1 MKWLTQL
8 PGSKCDFTVRFKKTT
23 GATPVCVQRRGL
35 TCPGSLVGKPVK
47 DEPVATF

>member
-1 MKWLTQL
+1 MKWLSQL

-23 GATPVCVQRRGL
+23 KATLVCVQRRGL

-47 DEPVATF
+47 DESVATS

>member
-8 PGSKCDFTVRFKKTT
+8 PGSKCDFTVRFKDNW
-23 GATPVCVQRRGL
+23 GPHFVCRGGL